1 MQIWLGECIP
11 ARLLSPAGARAPETA
26 RVPAGRGVAPV
37 PPTALAMLREEE
49 AGLIAAAAPSWH
61 DGSGASPS
69 ADADVYSWRTAS
81 SFGPW
86 PRGPW
91 LHNRWRDLFSFVVW
105 CDVNTPELP
114 RVVIPQLG
122 EWSHRLDRTPSGE
135 RHSAAVAA
143 FFRPPSPP
151 PSLASTRSHSA
162 SSPEYSPEYSD
173 GEMDAPPPSPPPSP
187 ESDAAWYVRLG
198 GDCPRPRVATERQSG
213 DPRQGGGLRP
223 HARWLR
229 QPNGWRPTPAKRAT
243 TNNAKTM
250 IT

>member
-1 MQIWLGECIP
+1 MRRRRLAGTTDPERRRRRMQTCT
-11 ARLLSPAGARAPETA
+11 RGARRRASA
-26 RVPAGRGVAPV
+26 RGREGRGCTTGGA
-37 PPTALAMLREEE
+37 TCSAL
-49 AGLIAAAAPSWH
+49 
-61 DGSGASPS
+61 
-69 ADADVYSWRTAS
+69 
-81 SFGPW
+81 
-86 PRGPW
+86 
-91 LHNRWRDLFSFVVW
+91 W

-151 PSLASTRSHSA
+151 PSLASTRS
-162 SSPEYSPEYSD
+162 SSPEYSPEYSPESSD
-173 GEMDAPPPSPPPSP
+173 GEMDAPPPSPPQSP

-198 GDCPRPRVATERQSG
+198 GDCPRPRVATLLRVATERQGG

>member
-69 ADADVYSWRTAS
+69 ADADEYSWRTES
-81 SFGPW
+81 SCDPW
-86 PRGPW
+86 ERGPW
-91 LHNRWRDLFSFVVW
+91 LHDRWRDLFHFIAL

-122 EWSHRLDRTPSGE
+122 ECRGRESPSVP
-135 RHSAAVAA
+135 RA
-143 FFRPPSPP
+143 PSPT
-151 PSLASTRSHSA
+151 PSLASTEY
-162 SSPEYSPEYSD
+162 SPEYSPESSD
-173 GEMDAPPPSPPPSP
+173 GEMDAPPPSPPQSP

-198 GDCPRPRVATERQSG
+198 GDCPRPRVATLLRVATERQGG